1 MSLWAK
7 LKERMLEH
15 PCSMVCEE
23 DQHYTY
29 EVIIQEVERFSRL
42 LREDCYA
49 IYCHS
54 ELHAAMAVLACFAAQ
69 KTAVPLSYRYGE
81 IHCTRILNC
90 IKPPCII
97 TDISDNGE
105 LSHKIWIKH
114 NSDAA
119 YVAPPEHPAL
129 IMFTSGTTGSPK
141 GVMLTEKNLYCNLQ
155 DILTYFQ
162 ITQDDRILIPRPL
175 YHCAVLTGEFLISL
189 IVGCGIVFY
198 SKKFN
203 PLALLK
209 LIQEEKITVM
219 GNTPTL
225 WKNLCFLAHTTKNPI
240 FLNSLV
246 ISGEVLPSSTAAVI
260 LRTFPQANIYHV
272 YGLTEASPR
281 VAFMPPLEFAT
292 HADSVGYPLPSI
304 SYRIV
309 NDNGQNVPLNETGEL
324 LVKGDNIMC
333 GYYENPTET
342 DRKLQD
348 GWLLTGDMASV
359 DENGFIK
366 IHGRK
371 DDLMIRAGMNIYPGE
386 IEAVLRED
394 ERVQDL
400 YVYGIPDAVYGEAIV
415 LVVSGRFASEREVR
429 ALCNQKLPSYEIPTH
444 IKLRPQLTYTASGK
458 LIRTKE

>member
-1 MSLWAK
+1 M
-7 LKERMLEH
+7 
-15 PCSMVCEE
+15 
-23 DQHYTY
+23 
-29 EVIIQEVERFSRL
+29 
-42 LREDCYA
+42 
-49 IYCHS
+49 
-54 ELHAAMAVLACFAAQ
+54 
-69 KTAVPLSYRYGE
+69 
-81 IHCTRILNC
+81 
-90 IKPPCII
+90 
-97 TDISDNGE
+97 
-105 LSHKIWIKH
+105 
-114 NSDAA
+114 
-119 YVAPPEHPAL
+119 
-129 IMFTSGTTGSPK
+129 
-141 GVMLTEKNLYCNLQ
+141 
-155 DILTYFQ
+155 
-162 ITQDDRILIPRPL
+162 
-175 YHCAVLTGEFLISL
+175 
-189 IVGCGIVFY
+189 
-198 SKKFN
+198 
-203 PLALLK
+203 
-209 LIQEEKITVM
+209 
-219 GNTPTL
+219 
-225 WKNLCFLAHTTKNPI
+225 
-240 FLNSLV
+240 

>member
-15 PCSMVCEE
+15 PHSVVGEE
-23 DQHYTY
+23 ELRYTY
-29 EVIIQEVERFSRL
+29 ETLIREVERFSKL
-42 LREDCYA
+42 LKEDCYA

-54 ELHAAMAVLACFAAQ
+54 ELHAAIAVLACFAVQ

-97 TDISDNGE
+97 TDVLDDGSLSNG
-105 LSHKIWIKH
+105 ICIKH
-114 NSDAA
+114 NPETA
-119 YVAPPEHPAL
+119 YVVPPEHPAL

-141 GVMLTEKNLYCNLQ
+141 GVMLTEENLHCNLL
-155 DILTYFQ
+155 DIHTYFQ
-162 ITQDDRILIPRPL
+162 ITQEDRILIPRPL

-189 IVGCGIVFY
+189 IVGCSIVFY

-203 PLALLK
+203 PLALFK

-225 WKNLCFLAHTTKNPI
+225 WKNLCLLAHTTKNPV
-240 FLNSLV
+240 FLDSLV
-246 ISGEVLPSSTAAVI
+246 VSGEILPPSTAEM
-260 LRTFPQANIYHV
+260 LSRTFPQANIYHV

-281 VAFMPPLEFAT
+281 VASLPPWEFAT
-292 HADSVGYPLPSI
+292 HADAVGYPMPSI

-342 DRKLQD
+342 GRKLQD

-371 DDLMIRAGMNIYPGE
+371 DDLIIRAGMNIYPGE

-400 YVYGIPDAVYGEAIV
+400 YVYGIPDAMYGEAIV
-415 LVVSGRFASEREVR
+415 LVVSGRFASEKEVR
-429 ALCNQKLPSYEIPTH
+429 ALCNQKLPSYQIPTH
-444 IKLRPQLTYTASGK
+444 IKLCPQLSYTASGK